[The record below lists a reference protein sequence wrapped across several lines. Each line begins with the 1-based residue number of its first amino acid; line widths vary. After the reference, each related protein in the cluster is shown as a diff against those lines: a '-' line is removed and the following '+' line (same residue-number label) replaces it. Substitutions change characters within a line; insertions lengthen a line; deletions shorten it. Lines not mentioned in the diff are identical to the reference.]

1 MNLAEALPVQQKRVR
16 ELIEIYQEI
25 GPVGGFAIA
34 MMKRSLSNA
43 ESAAASGD
51 VVAMLRAFQ
60 DLQGFKE

>member
-25 GPVGGFAIA
+25 GPGCAFAIA
-34 MMKRSLSNA
+34 IMQRSLSNA
-43 ESAAASGD
+43 DYAAASGD